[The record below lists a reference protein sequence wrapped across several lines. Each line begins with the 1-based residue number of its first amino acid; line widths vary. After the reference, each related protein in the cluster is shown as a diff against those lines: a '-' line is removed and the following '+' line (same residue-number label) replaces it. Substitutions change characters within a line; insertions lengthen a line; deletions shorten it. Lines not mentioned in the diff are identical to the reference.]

1 MVHTWA
7 RVVERASDPDREQ
20 TFLLLEGR
28 VTKLVK
34 ESGIVVMR
42 LSLVGSREQINL
54 ELSLRVFSK
63 KIRRQLLRGGV
74 RALLERNWFRVRRVV
89 DEGKIYLRANRH
101 RR

>member
-20 TFLLLEGR
+20 PFLLLEGR
-28 VTKLVK
+28 VTKLAK

>member
-1 MVHTWA
+1 MAHTWA
-7 RVVERASDPDREQ
+7 RVVELASDPEREQ
-20 TFLLLEGR
+20 PLLMLEGR

-34 ESGIVVMR
+34 EHSMVVMR
-42 LSLVGSREQINL
+42 LSLVGGSEQINL

-63 KIRRQLLRGGV
+63 KIRRQLIRGGV
-74 RALLERNWFRVRRVV
+74 KALSGRNWFHVRRVV